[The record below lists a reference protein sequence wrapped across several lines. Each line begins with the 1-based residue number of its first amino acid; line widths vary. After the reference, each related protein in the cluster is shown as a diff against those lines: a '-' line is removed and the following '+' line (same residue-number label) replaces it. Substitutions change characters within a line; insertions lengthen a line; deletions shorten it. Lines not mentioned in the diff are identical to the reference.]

1 MKIGFSPESI
11 VGLDGMPL
19 VGRVTLFAHDS
30 DTAINVYTLEGDT
43 FVQAENP
50 QLLNNAG
57 RLDNTLFFESAIVD
71 VLVEKYVGAEGMMS
85 VDSPDSDFETFD
97 SFEIG
102 FDTSAITAAER
113 VDTIAE
119 LTDADTDKRFV
130 EVMGYYAV
138 GDCVPRTYYWDADS
152 VNDIDG
158 GYVVGSNV
166 EDSGR
171 WILLWN
177 DEILPSSVYGV
188 IPQNNE
194 TNFNA
199 LLSYPQTVGSFLQKT
214 SPCVRFERGE
224 YSLGVAIVT
233 TKKLVFDRGAKFTN
247 SFFKCPRIDV
257 LGQEGYIADFEFTDP
272 SFEAHSSWFRSV
284 SAFWSCGAKKLVID
298 STNYFINNAIAS
310 GVDISGAIIEGK
322 TRIAATYSE
331 GAFISF
337 SNCTFVGGQIFS
349 VVDDFLKFSNTAFT
363 DKVFQNALYT
373 LWDFGEI
380 ADGHH
385 LQITNGTTTMD
396 VDDFRSVDVYVKA
409 RLYAGD
415 STLDLRGRRMDGDIV
430 SSQLSKISNAEV
442 NGLKI
447 DGAPNNAIVL
457 EDVTARGRVKVEDSV
472 VVEAHGCKL
481 IFSPYSGLI
490 ETLYRVG
497 AELRLYGCNSSLD
510 GFALEIPTTKLG
522 VYGGSWA
529 GSIAM
534 PQASQEAGT
543 LASGG
548 ALIFENA
555 EVIGS
560 KITTN
565 YLSMTRCKC
574 SMPIDLVTWKNSGGV
589 WNLSVELV
597 GNTFTGKFLLDMK
610 PSKEGDATIENVILS
625 DFVIIDNV
633 FNNSGKGVRCR
644 YWVDVTTLDKKF
656 LQGIYDGSSQVYS
669 YTYEN
674 NVGNC
679 PSSCIKSEFLDFSS
693 SNLMFVED
701 GWNYYRTKPAHD
713 NSRVFC
719 VPSFYR
725 SGTSPIVN
733 RAKFCTLLPYMRHVG
748 LSSAHMCMPDD
759 EKIHFGIVPVIANAL
774 DPTVVDN
781 DIFDVYAIC
790 DDQYGVG
797 NPDSKKFFAV
807 RTK

>member
-71 VLVEKYVGAEGMMS
+71 VLVERYIGAEGMMS

-113 VDTIAE
+113 VDTVAE
-119 LTDADTDKRFV
+119 LMDADTNKRFV

-138 GDCVPRTYYWDADS
+138 GDCIPRTYFWDEESVDS
-152 VNDIDG
+152 IDG
-158 GYVVGSNV
+158 GYVVGSNI

-177 DEILPSSVYGV
+177 DDVIPSSVYGV
-188 IPQNNE
+188 KAQTNE
-194 TNFNA
+194 TNIGS
-199 LLSYPQTVGSFLQKT
+199 LLAFPVSVGSFNQKT
-214 SPCVRFERGE
+214 SSCVRFERGE
-224 YSLGVAIVT
+224 YSTAVAIVT
-233 TKKLVFDRGAKFTN
+233 NKKIIFDGGARFQDAI
-247 SFFKCPRIDV
+247 FKCPRIDV
-257 LGQEGYIADFEFTDP
+257 LCQEGFVADFKFTDP

-284 SAFWSCGAKKLVID
+284 ALFWSCEAKRLVID
-298 STNYFINNAIAS
+298 SNNYFANALITGA
-310 GVDISGAIIEGK
+310 VNISGATIAGK

-331 GAFISF
+331 GAYISF
-337 SNCTFVGGQIFS
+337 DNCTFVGNSIFS
-349 VVDDFLKFSNTAFT
+349 VVNDFLKFSNTEFT
-363 DKVFQNALYT
+363 DKIFIASNYS
-373 LWDFGEI
+373 LWDFGSI
-380 ADGHH
+380 AGGHH
-385 LQITNGTTTMD
+385 LQITNVTTTMD
-396 VDDFRSVDVYVKA
+396 VDNFRSVDVYVKA

-415 STLDLRGRRMDGDIV
+415 SSIDLRGRRMDGDIV
-430 SSQLSKISNAEV
+430 SAQLSKISNANV
-442 NGLKI
+442 NNVKI
-447 DGAPNNAIVL
+447 DGAPNNGIVL
-457 EDVTARGRVKVEDSV
+457 ENVTARGRVKVEDSV
-472 VVEAHGCKL
+472 VVEAHDCKL

-522 VYGGSWA
+522 VHGGSWY
-529 GSIAM
+529 GSVAM
-534 PQASQEAGT
+534 PTASQEAGT

-555 EVIGS
+555 EVSGS

-574 SMPIDLVTWKNSGGV
+574 SMPIDLVTWKNSSNV
-589 WNLSVELV
+589 WNLSIELL
-597 GNTFTGKFLLDMK
+597 GNTFTGAFLLDMK
-610 PSKEGDATIENVILS
+610 PAKEGDATIENVLLS
-625 DFVIIDNV
+625 DFVVIDNV
-633 FNNSGKGVRCR
+633 FKNSGKGIRCR

-656 LQGIYDGSSQVYS
+656 LQGIYYGSDQVYS

-679 PSSCIKSEFLDFSS
+679 PVSCIKSEFLDFSS
-693 SNLMFVED
+693 SNLMFVEN
-701 GWNYYRTKPAHD
+701 GWNYYRTNPAHD

-748 LSSAHMCMPDD
+748 LASAYMCMPDD

-774 DPTVVDN
+774 DPTIVDN